1 MSLRDWWFNWVCF
14 LCQICAAIKDGF
26 NDTRSVLEP
35 AGALAIA
42 GMKKMMSGE
51 TKRQPDSREGF
62 IRKHPE
68 GDTGNTYVRHS
79 APVSHQSRLGK
90 RGLENP

>member
-1 MSLRDWWFNWVCF
+1 MVLSGVLKPVCVR
-14 LCQICAAIKDGF
+14 QICAAIKDGF

-68 GDTGNTYVRHS
+68 GDTGNTYVRHT
-79 APVSHQSRLGK
+79 APVSRQSRLGK